1 MIKVLSYLAFTMLS
15 LLIQFGVMDYIQA
28 KIDKNAPHKDLN
40 LTSPNHRFSDI
51 LKAYSNKSHTL
62 YYQTN
67 LAKFTDE
74 KVKIKSSSAVYMNVT
89 LASPADSDI
98 LTTTG
103 AYDILLFDD
112 NTTATEVSSTSES
125 PFYTTTDFENITE
138 LSIFNN
144 KNNETAKPVEA
155 PKKRLREKD
164 CYCDLLVRFS
174 LSSIITKNAILI
186 YKFYCE
192 IYFML
197 QYQVCDINCCCD
209 GDCLETDH
217 KMFDCMEKGKN
228 LSHDDNFCPFQGHS
242 IFYTDNLF
250 CVAHTNL
257 PEKRKITYE
266 EVSIYSIQT

>member
-51 LKAYSNKSHTL
+51 LKAYSNKSHAL

-67 LAKFTDE
+67 LAKFTDA
-74 KVKIKSSSAVYMNVT
+74 KVKIKSSSPVYMNVT
-89 LASPADSDI
+89 LASPADGDV

-125 PFYTTTDFENITE
+125 SFYTTTDFENITE

-144 KNNETAKPVEA
+144 KNNETAKPIEA
-155 PKKRLREKD
+155 PKKRLREED
-164 CYCDLLVRFS
+164 CYCDLL
-174 LSSIITKNAILI
+174 
-186 YKFYCE
+186 
-192 IYFML
+192 
-197 QYQVCDINCCCD
+197 YQVCDINCCCD

-228 LSHDDNFCPFQGHS
+228 LSHDVNFCPFQGHS

-250 CVAHTNL
+250 CVAHANL